1 MTSTL
6 RVHDRAASS
15 GAQGYGYGISGGE
28 CFHSFQLC
36 LLPVGTTCVIHI
48 VWSKTFQ
55 RESHTIHLQ
64 AEIVTPLAANTAT
77 SAKQRW

>member
-15 GAQGYGYGISGGE
+15 VAQGYGYDISGGE

-48 VWSKTFQ
+48 VWSNFSGNPTRYIFRQ
-55 RESHTIHLQ
+55 R
-64 AEIVTPLAANTAT
+64 
-77 SAKQRW
+77 